1 MKLIKVTV
9 FLCLI
14 LIGSIEAISTPQ
26 NSLKVTYIG
35 NTGFLVQCQG
45 HKVAIDAILGGWKST
60 DFDIPSDSTVNLMT
74 TSQPPFDNINVIA
87 ITHSHSDHFEASI
100 VAKYLK
106 NNSTCIVLC
115 SPQVADKL
123 AAQPEYAEVRE
134 RIHTINA
141 PVDSVTM
148 FNQDGISVR
157 ILTSKH
163 SPYFVT
169 DSTGQ
174 KVDRHRNIEHLEYLF
189 TIEGRS
195 FLHTGDAAI
204 LDTEKYSRIGL
215 GKDSIDVAFVQ
226 RWGCN
231 DIMFMN
237 EKIVREF
244 MLPRNIF
251 FTHLPPGKGI
261 QLTMDPVCK
270 NHRDVK
276 IPTRSLQ
283 SWVVR

>member
-9 FLCLI
+9 LLCLI
-14 LIGSIEAISTPQ
+14 LIGSIEANSTPR

-35 NTGFLVQCQG
+35 NTGFLIQYQG
-45 HKVAIDAILGGWKST
+45 RKVAIDALLGGWKSK

-74 TSQPPFDNINVIA
+74 TSQPPFDNIDVIA

-100 VAKYLK
+100 VTKYLK
-106 NNSTCIVLC
+106 INSTCIVLC

-123 AAQPEYAEVRE
+123 ASQSEYADVRE
-134 RIHTINA
+134 RIHIINT
-141 PVDSVTM
+141 PVDSVTL
-148 FNQDGISVR
+148 FNQDSISIC

-163 SPYFVT
+163 SSYFVT

-174 KVDRHRNIEHLEYLF
+174 KVDRHSNMEHLEYLF
-189 TIEGRS
+189 TIGGRS

-204 LDTEKYSRIGL
+204 LDTEKYFRMGL

-231 DIMFMN
+231 DIMSIY

-270 NHRDVK
+270 NHLDVK
-276 IPTRSLQ
+276 IPTRSFQ
-283 SWVVR
+283 SWWLP